1 MVVNQTLL
9 FLLFMLDGIIIG
21 FIFDIFRISR
31 RTIKTSDFITIIEDF
46 IFWILT
52 AIILLYS
59 IFTFNNGEIRWFMF
73 MATILGFLL
82 YIMTVSSYIIKINV
96 TIINFIKKIIQK
108 IFNIIC
114 IPFKIIFKFIKKLCF
129 NPMIFI
135 IVNIKKNFK
144 IILQKLQKF
153 FNKKTINKNSKSN
166 KIKLK
171 QI

>member
-1 MVVNQTLL
+1 MVVNQILL
-9 FLLFMLDGIIIG
+9 FLIFMLDGIIIG
-21 FIFDIFRISR
+21 LIFDIFRISR

-46 IFWILT
+46 LFWILT

-114 IPFKIIFKFIKKLCF
+114 IPFKILFKFIKKLCF
-129 NPMIFI
+129 NPILFI
-135 IVNIKKNFK
+135 IVNIKKKNK
-144 IILQKLQKF
+144 ILFQKVHKL
-153 FNKKTINKNSKSN
+153 FNKKRTNKVQKVA
-166 KIKLK
+166 KLN
-171 QI
+171 